1 MAANLLAIDNLFL
14 PAAPAA
20 RQVNLPIPRKN
31 AHTEQPDRAASLQ
44 DTRPPCTDTLDKPAS
59 GHETA
64 TDNAAPQA
72 AQKPKMQSPGDFS
85 HNLRRNI
92 AANSAR
98 RNPQNSKPEGQNA
111 GAPTANQPNIVQL
124 WLAQYHIEHHGKE
137 GCSKKP
143 DPKAGRQLA
152 QSLAQLKSAKLPA
165 AGENK
170 ANTASQPA
178 GGATSD
184 TATAHAA
191 ATDTVLKPEQT
202 DAGNP
207 NQLSKEPLG
216 SPDGSKSPKAGD
228 QSATQYGRQPAP
240 FGQNTPTRNTQNLV
254 ISDKAAEPA
263 GERTSLQATAAAEKN
278 GVSEVPKAPL
288 LDPKAASAQLKPPAL
303 SPQPLDNTEEPT
315 HAARQT
321 SHNGPLVFAH
331 SGSADG
337 KHTGKNLSTK
347 AAAQNLN
354 ITGLRI
360 TAAQAKNG
368 DGAAPNNAFNT
379 ESDSPM
385 SGYNLQ
391 SQASETSSQA
401 FGPMT
406 KTHNLSEEQNL
417 PHVGRQILESIKTS
431 LAQNQPNQRI
441 TIRLNPPELGRV
453 SIEFRQD
460 QDHITGILQVSRLQ
474 TRDELQHLLPE
485 IVRTLQDAGINL
497 KRLDLELTNQG
508 QQQHYRDQSLH
519 DGLPH
524 DHNGPSQPHYSQQQT
539 PETTLTD
546 DAAHYDTY
554 APRLLFTEN
563 QVDMLI

>member
-1 MAANLLAIDNLFL
+1 MAANLLAIDNLFI

-44 DTRPPCTDTLDKPAS
+44 DTRPPCTDTPDKPTLR
-59 GHETA
+59 HETA
-64 TDNAAPQA
+64 TDNAVPQA
-72 AQKPKMQSPGDFS
+72 TQKPKMQSQGDFS
-85 HNLRRNI
+85 HNLRSNI

-98 RNPQNSKPEGQNA
+98 RNPQNNKPEGQNA
-111 GAPTANQPNIVQL
+111 GTPIANQPNIVQL

-184 TATAHAA
+184 TATARAA
-191 ATDTVLKPEQT
+191 ATDTVFKPEQT

-207 NQLSKEPLG
+207 NQLSKEPLV
-216 SPDGSKSPKAGD
+216 STNGSKSPKAGD
-228 QSATQYGRQPAP
+228 QSAAQYGRQPAP
-240 FGQNTPTRNTQNLV
+240 FGQNTPTRNAQNLV
-254 ISDKAAEPA
+254 ISNKATATPVAEPA
-263 GERTSLQATAAAEKN
+263 SEKTLLQATTAAEKN
-278 GVSEVPKAPL
+278 GISEVPKAPL
-288 LDPKAASAQLKPPAL
+288 LDPKAASAQLKSPAL
-303 SPQPLDNTEEPT
+303 NPQPLDNTEEPT

-337 KHTGKNLSTK
+337 KHAGKNLSTK

-360 TAAQAKNG
+360 TTAQAKNG

-379 ESDSPM
+379 ESDNPM
-385 SGYNLQ
+385 SGFNLQ
-391 SQASETSSQA
+391 SPASETSSQA

-417 PHVGRQILESIKTS
+417 PHIGRQILESIKTS

-453 SIEFRQD
+453 SIEFRQN
-460 QDHITGILQVSRLQ
+460 QDHITGILQVSKLQ

-497 KRLDLELTNQG
+497 KRLDLELTDQG
-508 QQQHYRDQSLH
+508 QQHHYKDQSLH
-519 DGLPH
+519 DQESS
-524 DHNGPSQPHYSQQQT
+524 SQPHHSQQQA